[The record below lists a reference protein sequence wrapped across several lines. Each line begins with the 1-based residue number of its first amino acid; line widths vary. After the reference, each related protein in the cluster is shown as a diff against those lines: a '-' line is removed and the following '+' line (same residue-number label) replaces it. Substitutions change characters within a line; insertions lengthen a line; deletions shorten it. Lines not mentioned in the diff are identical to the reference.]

1 LIVQALHSLHPLHH
15 DIPCTFYRRFN
26 ILHSIPSVALN
37 LSLGEVVLPESDIFI
52 TKGGQ
57 CS

>member
-1 LIVQALHSLHPLHH
+1 
-15 DIPCTFYRRFN
+15 
-26 ILHSIPSVALN
+26 LHSIPSVALN
-37 LSLGEVVLPESDIFI
+37 LSLGEVVLPESDIFV